1 MNHKTQMLVLSL
13 AITAACALQPAL
25 AESEN
30 VIVGGPLPFTAY
42 DQDGNGSI
50 SQEEF
55 NRVHERQISER
66 AAAGAPMDGVANTTT
81 FAVFDRNGD
90 GQVTAAEFATVQPPA
105 PSSGPGTRG
114 SGPQMGLSDGDGG
127 AMAGTLPAFADLD
140 ENHDGSL
147 SASEFNDARA
157 NRAVEKSQQGLP
169 IGSLRNAPTF
179 EAIDLNGD
187 GRISAEEFAA
197 VQAQHSQPQPQR

>member
-13 AITAACALQPAL
+13 AITAACAVQPAL

-42 DQDGNGSI
+42 DRDGNGSI
-50 SQEEF
+50 SAQEF
-55 NRVHERQISER
+55 NRVQEQQTSER
-66 AAAGAPMDGVANTTT
+66 AAAGAPMGGVANTTT
-81 FAVFDRNGD
+81 FAVFDRNSD
-90 GQVTAAEFATVQPPA
+90 GQVTAAEFTTVQPPA
-105 PSSGPGTRG
+105 PASGPGTLG
-114 SGPQMGLSDGDGG
+114 AGPQMGLSDGGG
-127 AMAGTLPAFADLD
+127 VAMPGALPTFTDLD

-157 NRAVEKSQQGLP
+157 NRAVEKSQQGQP

-179 EAIDLNGD
+179 EAIDLNSD
-187 GRISAEEFAA
+187 GRISAEEFAT
-197 VQAQHSQPQPQR
+197 VQAQHSPPQPQR